1 MPRCVQQGASGL
13 GKGETQP
20 NKQQSRLAGLLLGAE
35 PRIGGCRESVVW
47 RPRRLH
53 TSARLRS
60 VPFSRRPAP
69 CDGGDPAYTARG
81 DAQGQVCRSGQG
93 VARSA
98 ALGDLSSPAASRVE
112 GRTRPAA
119 PAFAADFPSRTQPRQ
134 PWRKWPLRRYASRH
148 KCIPACGAA
157 AVPLTGGAPRLPRGR
172 CERRQRGA
180 LRESAG
186 CTALACPPSPR
197 LDASIAA
204 ALRAHNIPRPWSPE
218 LHRQSASARNATRL
232 ADRCVA

>member
-1 MPRCVQQGASGL
+1 MLTAGTRGSWASRSIGEITSRGSRKIGGHACLGASSKGQAGWGKARHSPINSRVDWPACCWGRSRGL
-13 GKGETQP
+13 VGVERALCG
-20 NKQQSRLAGLLLGAE
+20 GLV
-35 PRIGGCRESVVW
+35 RS
-47 RPRRLH
+47 LH

-148 KCIPACGAA
+148 KCI
-157 AVPLTGGAPRLPRGR
+157 
-172 CERRQRGA
+172 
-180 LRESAG
+180 
-186 CTALACPPSPR
+186 
-197 LDASIAA
+197 
-204 ALRAHNIPRPWSPE
+204 
-218 LHRQSASARNATRL
+218 SARVGLPLCR
-232 ADRCVA
+232 